1 MNEWEFYNINDYY
14 QMSRERQNSFEKRL
28 IFFKTHSSSNSKF
41 YFISNHVYTTTFVPV
56 HLWSCEWLHDKT
68 QILQF
73 LYFSP
78 LDWTSMDYD
87 KLYKELDPTLKTKLP
102 VPTEE
107 LVSYTILL
115 EVLKL
120 DKNDKKYIFSTET
133 FYQYLLIMLN
143 DVKNSSQVFSVLK
156 CC

>member
-1 MNEWEFYNINDYY
+1 MI
-14 QMSRERQNSFEKRL
+14 M
-28 IFFKTHSSSNSKF
+28 
-41 YFISNHVYTTTFVPV
+41 
-56 HLWSCEWLHDKT
+56 EWLHDQT

-78 LDWTSMDYD
+78 LDWTFMDYD